1 MFKWFKELRGA
12 KKLNL
17 ILGLLL
23 VALLG
28 VAGTYAY
35 LIATTSPVENSFTP
49 ATVSCKIDETFT
61 NNIKT
66 NVRIKNTSDV
76 DAYIRA
82 SIVVS
87 FVDTDENTVGIV
99 PVLGT
104 DYTMELNLNGTSWF
118 KGGDGFYYCRAKVA
132 PSDFKP
138 VLITEAKPIGNS
150 PYRLKIEIVASAIQ
164 SLPTNAVTD
173 AWGVTVDSNGMI
185 TEGGQG

>member
-87 FVDTDENTVGIV
+87 FVDANENTVGIV
-99 PVLGT
+99 PVLNT
-104 DYTMELNLNGTSWF
+104 DYTMKLNPDGTSWF

-132 PSDFKP
+132 QGDFTP
-138 VLITEAKPIGNS
+138 VLITEAKPIRNS

>member
-49 ATVSCKIDETFT
+49 ATVSCEIDETFT

-66 NVRIKNTSDV
+66 NVRIENTSDV

-87 FVDTDENTVGIV
+87 FVDANENTVGIV
-99 PVLGT
+99 PVLGK
-104 DYTMELNLNGTSWF
+104 DYTMELNLNDTSWF

-132 PSDFKP
+132 RSDFTP
-138 VLITEAKPIGNS
+138 VLITEAKSIGNS
-150 PYRLKIEIVASAIQ
+150 PYQLKIEIVASAIQ

>member
-118 KGGDGFYYCRAKVA
+118 KGRDDFYYCRAKVA
-132 PSDFKP
+132 PSGFTP

>member
-49 ATVSCKIDETFT
+49 ATVSCEIDETFT

-87 FVDTDENTVGIV
+87 FVDTAENTVGIV
-99 PVLGT
+99 PELGK
-104 DYTMELNLNGTSWF
+104 DYTMELNPDGTSWF
-118 KGGDGFYYCRAKVA
+118 KGRDGFYYCRAKVA
-132 PSDFKP
+132 QGDFTP
-138 VLITEAKPIGNS
+138 VLITEAEPIGNS

-173 AWGVTVDSNGMI
+173 AWGVTVDSDGMI

>member
-49 ATVSCKIDETFT
+49 ATVSCEIDETFT

-66 NVRIKNTSDV
+66 NVRIENTSNV

-87 FVDTDENTVGIV
+87 FVDTAENTVGIV
-99 PVLGT
+99 PELGK
-104 DYTMELNLNGTSWF
+104 DYTMELNLGDTSWF
-118 KGGDGFYYCRAKVA
+118 KGSDGFYYCRAKVA
-132 PSDFKP
+132 SSNFTP

>member
-49 ATVSCKIDETFT
+49 ATVSCEIDETFT

-66 NVRIKNTSDV
+66 NVCIKNTSNV

-87 FVDTDENTVGIV
+87 FVDTYENTVGIV

-104 DYTMELNLNGTSWF
+104 DYKMELNLNGTSWF

-132 PSDFKP
+132 PSDFTP

-150 PYRLKIEIVASAIQ
+150 PYRLKIETVASAIQ
-164 SLPTNAVTD
+164 SLPSNAVTFSLC
-173 AWGVTVDSNGMI
+173 VTVDSICLI